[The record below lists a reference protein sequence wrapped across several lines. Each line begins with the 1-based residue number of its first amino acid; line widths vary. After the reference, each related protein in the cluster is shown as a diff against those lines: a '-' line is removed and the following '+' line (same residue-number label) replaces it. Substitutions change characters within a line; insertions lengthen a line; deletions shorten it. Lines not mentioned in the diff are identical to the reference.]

1 MPTCIPSRLLREL
14 LLIFRYSSF
23 VRVVKA
29 VLGRVVSM
37 LWEAES
43 HWRAGRWWRGGS
55 RVWRRL
61 RSRVS
66 SSSFVQSDSP
76 CVCGLRML

>member
-14 LLIFRYSSF
+14 LLTFRYSSF

-29 VLGRVVSM
+29 VLGRVASM

-43 HWRAGRWWRGGS
+43 HWRAGRW
-55 RVWRRL
+55 
-61 RSRVS
+61 
-66 SSSFVQSDSP
+66 
-76 CVCGLRML
+76 